1 MKASDVGKK
10 IGELLKNKYMLCIAL
25 VGAVLLLLPTGGGNT
40 GTGGEGEEVMTDIE
54 APAFSL
60 AEQEKKLEDVLK
72 SIEGAGDVT
81 VMLSLKTSVSR
92 ELAEDGDELL
102 VVSTGS
108 GTQSA
113 VALSYLYPEYQG
125 AVVVCSGAG
134 DARVKL
140 AVTQAVASV
149 TGLGSDKITVIK
161 MK

>member
-10 IGELLKNKYMLCIAL
+10 IGELLKNKYMLCIVL
-25 VGAVLLLLPTGGGNT
+25 VGAVLLLLPTGGGN
-40 GTGGEGEEVMTDIE
+40 TGGEGEEVMTDIE

-60 AEQEKKLEDVLK
+60 VEQEKKLEDVLK